1 MSHAKPDLTV
11 DIVLL
16 TLIEGRLH
24 VALSPR
30 ESEPAKGKW
39 ALVGGTIHPNV
50 DSDSTEAA
58 LRVVREKL
66 DIAPRH
72 MEQVFTEA
80 NGHRTPSGWSA
91 SIVHLA
97 LHDPKSLTETV
108 ERHAMQLFDAEDGG
122 AHLPKGLAF
131 DHKLLINK
139 VVQLLTV
146 KANYSTIVGHF
157 LAEPFTLAEF
167 QSAYEAV
174 LDVVINPANF
184 RQKILKRD
192 TDLLEPMDMV
202 HSFGRP
208 ARGYRLIRHLEYFDR
223 VLVEGTRAAA

>member
-24 VALSPR
+24 VALATR
-30 ESEPAKGKW
+30 QSEPARGKW
-39 ALVGGTIHPNV
+39 ALIGGSIHPNA

-58 LRVVREKL
+58 LRVMREKL
-66 DIAPRH
+66 EIAPRH
-72 MEQVFTEA
+72 IEQVFTEA

-97 LHDPKSLTETV
+97 LHDSKTLTEAAA
-108 ERHAMQLFDAEDGG
+108 RHDVQLFDAEEGG
-122 AHLPKGLAF
+122 VHLPKSLAF

-139 VVQLLTV
+139 AVERLTA

-157 LAEPFTLAEF
+157 LSEPFALAEL
-167 QSAYEAV
+167 QGAYEAV
-174 LDVVINPANF
+174 LNAVINPANF
-184 RQKILKRD
+184 RQKILKKDRD
-192 TDLLEPMDMV
+192 VLHPMDML
-202 HSFGRP
+202 HSSGRP
-208 ARGYRLIRHLEYFDR
+208 ARGYRLAKHLEYFDR
-223 VLVEGTRAAA
+223 VLVEGTVAPV